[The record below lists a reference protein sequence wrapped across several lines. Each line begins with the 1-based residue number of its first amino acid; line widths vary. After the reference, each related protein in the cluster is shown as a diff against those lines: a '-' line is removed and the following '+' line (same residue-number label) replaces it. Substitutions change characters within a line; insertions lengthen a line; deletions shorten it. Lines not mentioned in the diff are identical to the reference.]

1 MSRATLLIRLSAMVA
16 LVLGLCACA
25 TPPTVELRGARFT
38 VEIADDDRERER
50 GLMFRTSLAPDA
62 GMLFLF
68 DEEEPRAFWMKNCK
82 IALDI
87 LYFDSSLKLVGQA
100 LEVPPCSLGDRCPSY
115 PSGAAARYVLEINPG
130 TARRLGVQLGD
141 VLTVQGIKLD

>member
-1 MSRATLLIRLSAMVA
+1 MRSCLVSLLLVA
-16 LVLGLCACA
+16 LLGLAACA
-25 TPPTVELRGARFT
+25 TPPSVELRGSRFV

-68 DEEEPRAFWMKNCK
+68 DDEEPRAFWMKNCK

-87 LYFDSSLKLVGQA
+87 LYFDSKLKLVGQA
-100 LEVPPCSLGDRCPSY
+100 LEVPPCSLGDRCPGY
-115 PSGAAARYVLEINPG
+115 PSGAPAQYVLEVNPG

-141 VLTVQGIKLD
+141 VLTVQGVALD